1 LGSGKSRPPSGQLS
15 RQGWLQKS
23 RHGFP
28 HFDLQMGPGF
38 PGFQVGLGNKMAA
51 IGSVDDDVVV
61 LVPVGLDSL
70 GGV

>member
-1 LGSGKSRPPSGQLS
+1 
-15 RQGWLQKS
+15 
-23 RHGFP
+23 
-28 HFDLQMGPGF
+28 MGPGF

-70 GGV
+70 GGVYEYGYGGGVIVLVTGG